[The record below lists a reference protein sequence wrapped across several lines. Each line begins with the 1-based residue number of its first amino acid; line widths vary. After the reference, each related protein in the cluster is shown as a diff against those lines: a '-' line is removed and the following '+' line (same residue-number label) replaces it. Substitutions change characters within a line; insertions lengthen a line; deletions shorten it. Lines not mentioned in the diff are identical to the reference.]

1 LKILLIDPPFYR
13 ILGFYNRYFP
23 IGLVTLATYLKHN
36 GLSDVFVYDT
46 DFNEHSNKIDYT
58 SLPENYPK
66 YLNSFKEAN
75 HSIWI
80 EIKGT
85 IKKYNPDII
94 GISIWTSYA
103 ASSFF
108 TAKLAKSV
116 KPDCPVVMGGPHA
129 TAKADEILRVCP
141 DVDYVIRG
149 EGEEAFLNLITTIK
163 NNEQDLTSIYGLSS
177 RQGEKVVHN
186 SLKKT
191 SIDLNQYPFPDRSLL
206 INEKVYSSEDMG
218 LIMASRG
225 CPYSCTYCATQTNR
239 VNFRSSDHIID
250 EIINVKQK
258 YGTIQFTFKDDSFT
272 VNHKLIEDLCLKL
285 INNKLKITWECNTR
299 VNLINEKLLRLMI
312 KAGCNFVKVGI
323 ESGSEKV
330 LNRMKKGIT
339 HGQIKQAATLFK
351 KVGIHW
357 TGYFMIGVPGETQS
371 DIKKTINFLYKIK
384 PDFACIGV
392 YEPFPGT
399 AMFDEGINKNLI
411 KSDMSYNDF
420 FNTLPNN
427 YYKKDPNVQTDKIPS
442 NTFLELSMEINQRVR
457 SYNRNLKRV
466 IRMAWAKSTTYRKN
480 PYILLQDFKK
490 YLSY

>member
-1 LKILLIDPPFYR
+1 
-13 ILGFYNRYFP
+13 
-23 IGLVTLATYLKHN
+23 
-36 GLSDVFVYDT
+36 
-46 DFNEHSNKIDYT
+46 
-58 SLPENYPK
+58 
-66 YLNSFKEAN
+66 
-75 HSIWI
+75 
-80 EIKGT
+80 
-85 IKKYNPDII
+85 
-94 GISIWTSYA
+94 
-103 ASSFF
+103 
-108 TAKLAKSV
+108 
-116 KPDCPVVMGGPHA
+116 
-129 TAKADEILRVCP
+129 
-141 DVDYVIRG
+141 
-149 EGEEAFLNLITTIK
+149 
-163 NNEQDLTSIYGLSS
+163 LSS

-239 VNFRSSDHIID
+239 VNFRSSDHIVD

-272 VNHKLIEDLCLKL
+272 VNHNLVEDLCQKL

-312 KAGCNFVKVGI
+312 KAGCNFIKVGI
-323 ESGSEKV
+323 ESGSEKI

-339 HGQIKQAATLFK
+339 HEQIKQASKLFK

-371 DIKKTINFLYKIK
+371 DIQKTINFLYKIK

-411 KSDMSYNDF
+411 KPDMSYNDF

-427 YYKKDPNVQTDKIPS
+427 YYKKDPKVQTEKISP
-442 NTFLELSMEINQRVR
+442 NTFFNLSVETNQKVR

-466 IRMAWAKSTTYRKN
+466 IKMACAKSITYRKN